1 MLVWHAYA
9 INTVPLLASTASNT
23 TPIRHQEKDVQMI
36 KFLVAVLSLPKTLL
50 TLLADSIRNSA
61 GVEGRDVLP
70 IDVLGDDKSDK

>member
-1 MLVWHAYA
+1 
-9 INTVPLLASTASNT
+9 
-23 TPIRHQEKDVQMI
+23 MI

-70 IDVLGDDKSDK
+70 IDVLGDEKTDK